1 MKEQDG
7 HISRDF
13 VLDSFISLSFPDSG
27 AKQSF
32 FANPCGA

>member
-13 VLDSFISLSFPDSG
+13 VLGSFVSLSFPGSG

-32 FANPCGA
+32 LSNQC